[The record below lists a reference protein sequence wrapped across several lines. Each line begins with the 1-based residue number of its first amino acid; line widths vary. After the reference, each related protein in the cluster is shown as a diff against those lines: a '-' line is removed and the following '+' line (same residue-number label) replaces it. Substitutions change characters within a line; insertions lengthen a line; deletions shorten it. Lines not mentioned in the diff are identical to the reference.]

1 MTDFKNQAQMRP
13 STIDESPISPIRL
26 DRCRTNSLENHLE
39 HRPNRADLVDKNIL
53 PESSAAP
60 GLLAHQ
66 KEGTRAKGGKL
77 TRRQLQRNMLENKL
91 NDKIS
96 HRPDPATLV
105 KGGLLREDPRLED
118 QAGHEGTEKA

>member
-66 KEGTRAKGGKL
+66 KE
-77 TRRQLQRNMLENKL
+77 LQRNMLENKL